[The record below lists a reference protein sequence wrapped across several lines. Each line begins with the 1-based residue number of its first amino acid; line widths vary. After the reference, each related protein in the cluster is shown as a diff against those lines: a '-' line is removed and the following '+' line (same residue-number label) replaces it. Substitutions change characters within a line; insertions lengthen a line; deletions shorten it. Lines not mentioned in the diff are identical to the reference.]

1 MIMVTLIGAFFL
13 MHFSPYEDK
22 LVEKLDI
29 MNDFFTII
37 LIDFCY
43 VFTDLLPDPVIQYKI
58 GFAFAASMFTC
69 IFIHLF
75 FLVKDIFSTV
85 RFSCKRWFM

>member
-37 LIDFCY
+37 LVDFCY
-43 VFTDLLPDPVIQYKI
+43 VFTDLLPDPE
-58 GFAFAASMFTC
+58 
-69 IFIHLF
+69 L
-75 FLVKDIFSTV
+75 
-85 RFSCKRWFM
+85 